1 MITDKPSMT
10 YTPQIKMK
18 AGNDFKEKAYEAA
31 TAPRNREPVSPIK
44 ILAGFILKIKKPR
57 TMPIVSDDTVK
68 ASCARVS
75 DKKKVT
81 TEIANEVDDAKPSI
95 PSVRFAQ
102 LIMPS
107 KNIIAKG

>member
-1 MITDKPSMT
+1 
-10 YTPQIKMK
+10 MK

-31 TAPRNREPVSPIK
+31 IAPRNREPVSPIK

-57 TMPIVSDDTVK
+57 TMPIAIDDIVK
-68 ASCARVS
+68 ASCVCVR
-75 DKKKVT
+75 DRKKAT
-81 TEIANEVDDAKPSI
+81 TDIAKEVDDAKPSI